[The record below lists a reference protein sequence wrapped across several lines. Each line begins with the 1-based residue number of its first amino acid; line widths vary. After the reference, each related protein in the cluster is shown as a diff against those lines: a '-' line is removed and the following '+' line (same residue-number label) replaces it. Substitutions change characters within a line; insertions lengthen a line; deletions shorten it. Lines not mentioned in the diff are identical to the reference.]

1 MKLRDYQEDC
11 LKQIEKKHNEGI
23 HRQMVVLPTGAG
35 KTVVFSELIKRKKL
49 KTLVIAHRVE
59 LLDQARQ
66 KLKQIAPDIDAG
78 IFCGDEKCHDKQV
91 TIASI
96 QSAVNALE
104 LLKAENY
111 ELLIIDEAHHAP
123 AKSYVKL
130 MEYLGFKSPRSDRKN
145 LEIDKRVKP
154 FRERLGVPYR
164 ASKEV
169 VNKVAGDIIQK
180 HTDKGNHM
188 VVHLAK
194 EAQNILNLEEN
205 QYEPFEEDSSKLMIG
220 FTATPKRGDRVRLDS
235 VFQDIVFTMSIQK
248 LVNRGYLVPPK
259 GIHVKVGIDL
269 RGVAIEKGD
278 FRQISLK
285 KIMMSDSARK
295 IVTQSIQKFAST
307 RRGIVFGVG
316 IEHAEM
322 LKKDIVEAGFNC
334 EVVHSQV
341 PLEEREKRLKDF
353 EEGKVQFIA
362 NPLILTEGYDCPR
375 ADCMINVAPTQNR
388 SLYIQKAGR
397 VLRTHPEKEDALL
410 IDFGQTKKRHVLRT
424 AVNLLGEFSEVPTQ
438 EIKDIRELFPLGEL
452 DELDATDEVINA
464 VEKAYDPLSG
474 KVQTPWIESR
484 RDSNGQ
490 LFYDSS
496 PLLDPILWPYEKRT
510 ITRKQLELIQKL
522 AKKTTTPIPEEES
535 LINMGIGHASKVIE
549 FLMDKHKQ
557 KQAEMPITPKQKRFL
572 ESIIGNLEEKYR
584 NPSAI
589 AGLNLYEA
597 KSLIGK
603 HMARR

>member
-1 MKLRDYQEDC
+1 MELRPYQLEC
-11 LKQIEKKHNEGI
+11 LDAIDQKRKEGI

-35 KTVVFSELIKRKKL
+35 KTVIFSELIRRKNL

-59 LLDQARQ
+59 LLEQARQ

-78 IFCGDEKCHDKQV
+78 IFCGDERCHDKQV

-96 QSAVNALE
+96 QSASNSLD
-104 LLKAENY
+104 LLKAEGY
-111 ELLIIDEAHHAP
+111 QLLIVDEAHHAA
-123 AKSYVKL
+123 AKSYKKL

-169 VNKVAGDIIQK
+169 VDRCAEDLIQK
-180 HTDKGNHM
+180 HTDRGNHM

-220 FTATPKRGDRVRLDS
+220 FTATPKRGDKVRLDS
-235 VFQDIVFTMSIQK
+235 IFQDIVFTMSIQK
-248 LVNRGYLVPPK
+248 LVNRGYLVAPK
-259 GIHVKVGIDL
+259 GVHVKVGIDL

-278 FRQISLK
+278 FRQVSLK

-295 IVTQSIQKFAST
+295 IVTQSIQKFAAT

-322 LKKDIVEAGFNC
+322 LKKDIVEAGFTC
-334 EVVHSQV
+334 EVVHSQI
-341 PLEEREKRLKDF
+341 PMEEREQRLKDF
-353 EEGKVQFIA
+353 EQGKIQFIA

-397 VLRTHPEKEDALL
+397 VLRTHPEKEDSLL

-424 AVNLLGEFSEVPTQ
+424 AVNLLGEFAEVPTK
-438 EIKDIRELFPLGEL
+438 EIKDIRELLPI
-452 DELDATDEVINA
+452 DEIDEPDATDEVINA
-464 VEKAYDPLSG
+464 VEKVYDPLSG
-474 KVQTPWIESR
+474 KVQTPWIENR

-510 ITRKQLELIQKL
+510 ITKKQLELIQKL
-522 AKKTTTPIPEEES
+522 AKKTATPIPEEES

-557 KQAEMPITPKQKRFL
+557 KQAETPITPKQKRFL

-584 NPSAI
+584 KPAAI
-589 AGLNLYEA
+589 TGLNLYEA
-597 KSLIGK
+597 KSLIGRYV
-603 HMARR
+603 ARH